1 MSKKILPLFFFIIA
15 MSQLSFAQDDIQ
27 IGSSYNDLRNQRQGG
42 LYDYSDP
49 TSINIKVQ
57 LWGYVRYPGFYVV
70 PSRTTIN
77 ELISLAGGPNED
89 ATLGDIRVLKVNDD
103 SSTVMLKYDYNDVM
117 WEKDLKKQFRFV
129 KLQAGDI
136 VIVPGEPRYFLR
148 QDVSFYLSVLTAL
161 ASVVALIIS
170 ITK

>member
-1 MSKKILPLFFFIIA
+1 
-15 MSQLSFAQDDIQ
+15 MSQFSFAQDDIQ
-27 IGSSYNDLRNQRQGG
+27 LGSSYNDLRNQRQGG

-57 LWGYVRYPGFYVV
+57 LWGYVRYPGFYIV

-89 ATLGDIRVLKVNDD
+89 ATLSDIRVLKPSDD
-103 SSTVMLKYDYNDVM
+103 SSAVMIKYDYNDVM
-117 WEKDLKKQFRFV
+117 WEKELKNQFKFV

-148 QDVSFYLSVLTAL
+148 QDVSFYVSTLTAL
-161 ASVVALIIS
+161 ASVIALIIS

>member
-1 MSKKILPLFFFIIA
+1 MSKTILPFFFFIVAI
-15 MSQLSFAQDDIQ
+15 SQFTFAQDDIQ
-27 IGSSYNDLRNQRQGG
+27 IGSSYNDLRNRQGG

-57 LWGYVRYPGFYVV
+57 LWGYVRYPGFYIV
-70 PSRTTIN
+70 PNRTTIN

-89 ATLGDIRVLKVNDD
+89 ATLSDIRVLKMKDD
-103 SSTVMLKYDYNDVM
+103 STTIMQKYDYNDVM
-117 WEKDLKKQFRFV
+117 WEKSLTKQFKFV